1 MQQLSHIFALFHPAN
16 VSQNSFHSLLVVLEL
31 MTEALS
37 ILMMSQHL
45 FSSHGF
51 QLFSLGQFPQKTMV
65 WIALDPLIMC
75 RRQLWKVQFLSAGT
89 QMPEPTLLC
98 LSRD

>member
-51 QLFSLGQFPQKTMV
+51 QLFSLGQGTVM

-75 RRQLWKVQFLSAGT
+75 RRQL
-89 QMPEPTLLC
+89 
-98 LSRD
+98 

>member
-51 QLFSLGQFPQKTMV
+51 QLLVFSLGQFPEKTVM

-75 RRQLWKVQFLSAGT
+75 RRQL
-89 QMPEPTLLC
+89 
-98 LSRD
+98 

>member
-51 QLFSLGQFPQKTMV
+51 RLLAFSLGQFPEKTVM

-75 RRQLWKVQFLSAGT
+75 RRQL
-89 QMPEPTLLC
+89 
-98 LSRD
+98 